1 MSGFGKKQEKKSKT
15 KVINEDEYDK
25 LVKKYK
31 RIKKFMNSPLHELK
45 RISGEKT
52 IVEELID
59 EYENNLDDYYEK
71 NPEPSEEEEYD
82 EHPAQEPRPQHLRS
96 SFDTLLFPREDHP
109 LLAGRWKNCL

>member
-31 RIKKFMNSPLHELK
+31 RIKKFMNSPLHEIK

-52 IVEELID
+52 IVEELMD

-71 NPEPSEEEEYD
+71 NPEASEEEEYD
-82 EHPAQEPRPQHLRS
+82 EHYAQERVDYQ
-96 SFDTLLFPREDHP
+96 
-109 LLAGRWKNCL
+109 AGLNEFLYKKGGGHEYKDNGKSGGFE

>member
-25 LVKKYK
+25 LVRKYK

-59 EYENNLDDYYEK
+59 EYENSLDDYYEK
-71 NPEPSEEEEYD
+71 NPEPSEEGEYD
-82 EHPAQEPRPQHLRS
+82 EHPAQERVDYQ
-96 SFDTLLFPREDHP
+96 
-109 LLAGRWKNCL
+109 AGLNEFLYKKGGGYEYKDNGKSGGFE

>member
-31 RIKKFMNSPLHELK
+31 RIKKFMNSPLHEIK

-52 IVEELID
+52 INTKEKQITSKGNLKG
-59 EYENNLDDYYEK
+59 NN
-71 NPEPSEEEEYD
+71 
-82 EHPAQEPRPQHLRS
+82 
-96 SFDTLLFPREDHP
+96 
-109 LLAGRWKNCL
+109 

>member
-31 RIKKFMNSPLHELK
+31 RIKKFMNSPLHEIK

-52 IVEELID
+52 IVEELMD
-59 EYENNLDDYYEK
+59 EYENSLDDYYEK
-71 NPEPSEEEEYD
+71 NPEPLEEEEYD
-82 EHPAQEPRPQHLRS
+82 EHPAQERVDYQ
-96 SFDTLLFPREDHP
+96 
-109 LLAGRWKNCL
+109 AGLNEFLYNKGGGYEYKDNGKSGGFE

>member
-59 EYENNLDDYYEK
+59 EYENSLDDYYEK
-71 NPEPSEEEEYD
+71 NPEPSEEGEYD
-82 EHPAQEPRPQHLRS
+82 EHPAQERVDYQ
-96 SFDTLLFPREDHP
+96 
-109 LLAGRWKNCL
+109 AGLNEFLYKKGGGYEYKDNGKSGGFE